1 MPYLDLNNIP
11 DYLLDREEPLIF
23 WTRKKSD
30 VSIRFR
36 AYIIADKRPEYV
48 LLDRN
53 PLAEVYVFPAK
64 ESHGSCVGMIKGES
78 LQHFKSKE
86 EAFSSLSLQLKDA
99 L

>member
-48 LLDRN
+48 LL
-53 PLAEVYVFPAK
+53 Y
-64 ESHGSCVGMIKGES
+64 
-78 LQHFKSKE
+78 
-86 EAFSSLSLQLKDA
+86 
-99 L
+99 